1 MAIATVY
8 HLGFAGSLS
17 NERVGIKRFKTLEGQ
32 TDHQILNRLFEHDNM
47 PEEFWQE
54 AFDDLDIP
62 RPVTLT
68 KRTGRCYSLSVGD
81 VVRVGN
87 GYYVCLP
94 SGWGSVP
101 RFLVKMK
108 VRAWFKRSRPRS
120 FFQDWA
126 GFLYKTATGK
136 QPASFEAAA
145 GAA

>member
-1 MAIATVY
+1 MATAIVY

-17 NERVGIKRFKTLEGQ
+17 NEPIGVKRFKTADGQ
-32 TDHQILNRLFEHDNM
+32 TDSQILARLYEHDNM
-47 PEEFWQE
+47 PEEFWEE
-54 AFDDLDIP
+54 AFDELGIT

-81 VVRVGN
+81 VVKIGN
-87 GYYVCLP
+87 GYYICMP
-94 SGWGSVP
+94 CGWESVP

-108 VRAWFKRSRPRS
+108 VRAWFKRNRPRS

-126 GFLYKTATGK
+126 GFLYKTAIGK
-136 QPASFEAAA
+136 EPASFEAAA